1 MERYLKDE
9 PGTAA
14 SCAALRKTE
23 SFEMLTHLALALE
36 HPVTSGGANSP
47 MWPWTATV
55 VKQEPSSES
64 SVTTDPEEDEELDD
78 DTTEESDDQLLRAQK
93 HDIALR

>member
-23 SFEMLTHLALALE
+23 SFEMLSHLALALE
-36 HPVTSGGANSP
+36 HPVTAANSP

-64 SVTTDPEEDEELDD
+64 SVTTDPEEDDD
-78 DTTEESDDQLLRAQK
+78 DTTEESDDQLRKK